1 MAQEFWPL
9 ARRDEGENQGAR
21 GITNA
26 AERPKEQARLHLLF
40 VYSDLER
47 NSLACV
53 ALFIVR

>member
-1 MAQEFWPL
+1 MRL
-9 ARRDEGENQGAR
+9 DEGESQGAR

-26 AERPKEQARLHLLF
+26 AKRPKEQARLHLLF